1 MRACDW
7 STGEAAAIGNDIAKA
22 RQTFFLRKVG
32 QVKYPSSLGACIAIS
47 GLIECQQ

>member
-1 MRACDW
+1 MC
-7 STGEAAAIGNDIAKA
+7 EHAIGLLVKQQVGNDIAKA